1 MSAKKTSSVTFRIDA
16 DHSKSLRDLAEE
28 QSVSLNTL
36 VNQIFGKFVEQEV
49 FVKKF
54 GTLKVS
60 TDTFR
65 RILSKISEKDIAE
78 LGIRAGSQE
87 AKEFILF
94 KWKKLNLH
102 TVIEFLKFYFD
113 YCGYGRADM
122 EQSEG
127 EVSLSVHH
135 DLKEK
140 GSLYLKHFVESLIRT
155 ALNKSCQTTITEDT
169 ITISF
174 QT

>member
-1 MSAKKTSSVTFRIDA
+1 VTFRIAAEYD
-16 DHSKSLRDLAEE
+16 KSLRYLATE
-28 QSVSLNTL
+28 QNVSLNTL
-36 VNQIFGKFVEQEV
+36 VNQIFSKFVEQEV
-49 FVKKF
+49 FAKKF
-54 GTLKVS
+54 GVLKIS

-94 KWKKLNLH
+94 KWKKLDLRS
-102 TVIEFLKFYFD
+102 TVEFLKFYFD
-113 YCGYGRADM
+113 YCGFGRADM
-122 EQSEG
+122 QQSES
-127 EVSLSVHH
+127 EVYISVHH

-140 GSLYLKHFVESLIRT
+140 GSLYLKHFVDGLIRST
-155 ALNKSCQTTITEDT
+155 LNKSCQTTITEDT
-169 ITISF
+169 VTINF